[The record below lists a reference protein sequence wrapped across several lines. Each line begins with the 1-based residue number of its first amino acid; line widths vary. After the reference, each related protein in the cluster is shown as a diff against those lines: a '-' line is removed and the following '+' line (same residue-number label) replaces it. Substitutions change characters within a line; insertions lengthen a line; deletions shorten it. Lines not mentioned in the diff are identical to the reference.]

1 MAVAHRRHARSLR
14 PPDPAQVRRV
24 DTRLQAA
31 LVLLLVANAVA
42 APGRLS
48 RPGRTAAIASPSLR
62 PCPAAPPLT
71 VPEALHEAAEFAR
84 APITS
89 AFDAGRD
96 AYYEHIAHRCTPQEN
111 AIEHALLQVA
121 DSAVGVLESVLLGPT
136 GALAIR
142 EGANALDLAGDAMEG
157 KPLDTALLVDTLLAQ
172 GGIKPAGG
180 RAFAPPDPMAL
191 PAARADSSARIFDR
205 AAQLIGEGPTVHPD
219 WIIAAPADARG
230 LLRYR
235 DPLSGKTGRALQ
247 LDGRYHAVQLAGV
260 HRLVTA
266 GTVLE
271 HRDGIYWLREREHP
285 QGADAIAVEGEES
298 TRRCRRDPG
307 GPCAPSTI
315 AYSNELDA
323 VLRAHHDQG
332 LTQLQANQRGIM
344 PDPQRPGWHVR
355 LHHGQRKAFL
365 HFQGRYFRARSYRLG
380 DCERVALYAA
390 RVSHLG
396 EVALSHPLGGQ
407 RLVDIAESPTP
418 SGPRFM
424 TQAEYNVRFRGFN
437 SLNAAQ
443 VYEQAVRNAPVVH
456 LSQSEQA
463 AIVNYARAERPLLD
477 AFLQHGP
484 APASQI
490 DVLAQQAQDLRRGLA
505 QIPAHVGPVYR
516 GATLPARALEGLE
529 VGHTVFCRSF
539 LRASGDRAVAMRE
552 LAARG
557 NEIDHAPLLVTLH
570 MVRAAHPV
578 GLYTLQDEA
587 GVLIDSGRVFKVVA
601 RREGELE
608 LEEAGVTRQAFGQR
622 GARPLDLS

>member
-1 MAVAHRRHARSLR
+1 MAHRRHAHSLW
-14 PPDPAQVRRV
+14 PLDPGRVRRV

-31 LVLLLVANAVA
+31 LVLLLVANAAA

-48 RPGRTAAIASPSLR
+48 RAGRSAATVAPSPY
-62 PCPAAPPLT
+62 PCPAAPALT
-71 VPEALHEAAEFAR
+71 VPVALHEVAEFAR

-89 AFDAGRD
+89 AFDAGRE
-96 AYYEHIAHRCTPQEN
+96 AYYQYTAHRCAPQESV
-111 AIEHALLQVA
+111 IEHALLQVA

-157 KPLDTALLVDTLLAQ
+157 KPLDAALLVDTLLAQ
-172 GGIKPAGG
+172 GGIKPAG
-180 RAFAPPDPMAL
+180 AQALAPTESAAL
-191 PAARADSSARIFDR
+191 PAARADSSVRIFDR
-205 AAQLIGEGPTVHPD
+205 AAQLIGQGPTVQPD
-219 WIIAAPADARG
+219 WITAAPADARG

-235 DPLSGKTGRALQ
+235 NPLSGKTGRALQ
-247 LDGRYHAVQLAGV
+247 LDGRYHAVQLAGA

-285 QGADAIAVEGEES
+285 QAADAIAVEGEES
-298 TRRCRRDPG
+298 ARRCRRDPG

-315 AYSNELDA
+315 AYSSELEA
-323 VLRAHHDQG
+323 LLRTHHDQG
-332 LTQLQANQRGIM
+332 LTQQQANQRGIV

-380 DCERVALYAA
+380 DCERVALHAA
-390 RVSHLG
+390 RISHLG
-396 EVALSHPLGGQ
+396 GVALSHPLGGQ
-407 RLVDIAESPTP
+407 RLVDIAESPAGP
-418 SGPRFM
+418 GPRFM

-437 SLNAAQ
+437 TLNAAQ

-463 AIVNYARAERPLLD
+463 AIVRYARAERPLLD

-484 APASQI
+484 TPASQL

-516 GATLPARALEGLE
+516 GATLPAHALEGLE

-539 LRASGDRAVAMRE
+539 LRASGDRAVAVRE
-552 LAARG
+552 LAVRG
-557 NEIDHAPLLVTLH
+557 NEIGHVPLLITLH

-587 GVLIDSGRVFKVVA
+587 EVLIDSGRVFKVVA
-601 RREGELE
+601 RRAGELE
-608 LEEAGVTRQAFGQR
+608 LEEVGVTRQAFGQR

>member
-1 MAVAHRRHARSLR
+1 M
-14 PPDPAQVRRV
+14 DPGQVRRV
-24 DTRLQAA
+24 DTPLQAA

-42 APGRLS
+42 APVRVS
-48 RPGRTAAIASPSLR
+48 RPGRSAATVPPSVR
-62 PCPAAPPLT
+62 PCPAAPALT
-71 VPEALHEAAEFAR
+71 VPGALHEVAEFAR

-89 AFDAGRD
+89 AFDAGRE
-96 AYYEHIAHRCTPQEN
+96 AYYQFVAHRCAPQESV
-111 AIEHALLQVA
+111 IEHALLQVA

-157 KPLDTALLVDTLLAQ
+157 KPLDAALLVDTLLAQ
-172 GGIKPAGG
+172 GGIKPAGA
-180 RAFAPPDPMAL
+180 RALAPPESAVL
-191 PAARADSSARIFDR
+191 PAARADSSVRIFDR
-205 AAQLIGEGPTVHPD
+205 AAQLISQGPTVQPE
-219 WIIAAPADARG
+219 WITATPADARG

-235 DPLSGKTGRALQ
+235 NPLSGKMGRALQ
-247 LDGRYHAVQLAGV
+247 LDGRYHAVQLAGA
-260 HRLVTA
+260 HRLVAA
-266 GTVLE
+266 GTALE
-271 HRDGIYWLREREHP
+271 HRDGIYWLGERERRSS
-285 QGADAIAVEGEES
+285 ADANAVEGEES
-298 TRRCRRDPG
+298 SRRCRRETG

-315 AYSNELDA
+315 AYSSELDA

-332 LTQLQANQRGIM
+332 LSQHQANQRGIV

-355 LHHGQRKAFL
+355 VHHGQRKPFL

-396 EVALSHPLGGQ
+396 DVALSHPLGGQ
-407 RLVDIAESPTP
+407 RLVDIAESPAGP
-418 SGPRFM
+418 GPRFM

-456 LSQSEQA
+456 LTQGEQA
-463 AIVNYARAERPLLD
+463 AIVHYARAEHPLLD
-477 AFLQHGP
+477 AFLQRGP
-484 APASQI
+484 APASQL
-490 DVLAQQAQDLRRGLA
+490 DVLAQQAQDLRHGLS
-505 QIPAHVGPVYR
+505 QIPPHIGPVYR

-539 LRASGDRAVAMRE
+539 LRASGDRAVAVRE
-552 LAARG
+552 LAALG
-557 NEIDHAPLLVTLH
+557 NEVDQAPVLITLH

-601 RREGELE
+601 RRAGELE
-608 LEEAGVTRQAFGQR
+608 LEEVGITRQAFGQR